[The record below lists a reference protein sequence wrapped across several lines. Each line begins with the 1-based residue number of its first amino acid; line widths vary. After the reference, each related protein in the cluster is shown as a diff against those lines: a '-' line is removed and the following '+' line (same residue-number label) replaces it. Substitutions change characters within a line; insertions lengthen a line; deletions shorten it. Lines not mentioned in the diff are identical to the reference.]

1 MKKIFTILL
10 ILLLLS
16 GCSLLT
22 KENIL
27 DARDE
32 IADADYKD
40 AIKSLESVES
50 DIKDM
55 TPDQKGEFY
64 ILKARALHE
73 LERDEEAIFCLKK
86 VIKLNPDSIFE
97 AQAKVLLTKWN
108 DS

>member
-22 KENIL
+22 KENVL
-27 DARDE
+27 DAREE
-32 IADADYKD
+32 IADKDYKD
-40 AIKSLESVES
+40 AVKSLESVES
-50 DIKDM
+50 DINDM

-64 ILKARALHE
+64 ILKARALFA
-73 LERDEEAIFCLKK
+73 LERYEEAIFCLNK
-86 VIKLNPDSIFE
+86 VIKLNPDSLFE
-97 AQAKVLLTKWN
+97 VQAKVLLKKWS